1 MSGQTTVAVGAV
13 RPWRLDCHV
22 AAADD
27 EAAAREVRRG
37 LQSSRRTLSPRWFY
51 DDAGCALFE
60 RITHLPE
67 YYQTRS
73 EQQILDS
80 CIDEVIGRL
89 RPTELV
95 EIGSGSARKTRT
107 ILAAM
112 ARYGDLERYI
122 PFDVSPGAIV
132 QSGSALA
139 AEYPGLR
146 VHGVAGDF
154 SRHLGRI
161 PRRPPAGRRLVAF
174 LGSTI
179 GNLEPP
185 ARRSLQK
192 RLARLLKPGDALL
205 LGTDLAHDPQVLV
218 RAYDDA
224 SGVTAQFNRNI
235 VHHLNR
241 AFDGDADP
249 GVFAH
254 VALWNSRASRIE
266 MRLRATQPITWRLRG
281 LDLVVPL
288 AMGDEIRTEISCKFT
303 RDAVLSLHEG
313 ADLTLD
319 GWFEDAPGRYAVS
332 VAVAS

>member
-1 MSGQTTVAVGAV
+1 MTTTIVGAV

-27 EAAAREVRRG
+27 DAAADEVRRG
-37 LQSSRRTLSPRWFY
+37 LTASRRTLSPRWFY

-80 CIDEVIGRL
+80 CIDDCIGRL

-112 ARYGDLERYI
+112 ARSGDLERYI

-132 QSGSALA
+132 RSASDLA
-139 AEYPGLR
+139 AEFPGLR

-154 SRHLGRI
+154 SRHLARI
-161 PRRPPAGRRLVAF
+161 PHRAPSGRRLVAF

-179 GNLEPP
+179 GNLEPR
-185 ARRSLQK
+185 ARRSMLN
-192 RLARLLKPGDALL
+192 RIARLLKPGDALL
-205 LGTDLAHDPQVLV
+205 LGTDLAHDPELLV

-224 SGVTAQFNRNI
+224 SGVTAAFNRNI

-249 GVFAH
+249 SSLAH
-254 VALWNSRASRIE
+254 VARWNARASRIE
-266 MRLRATQPITWRLRG
+266 MHLRATEPLLWNLRG

-288 AMGDEIRTEISCKFT
+288 AVGDDIRTEISCKFT
-303 RDAVLSLHEG
+303 RNAVLTLHEG
-313 ADLTLD
+313 AGLLLD
-319 GWFEDAPGRYAVS
+319 GWFEDPPGRYAVS